1 MGGVARRIGSRMG
14 REGATKREAWANYS
28 VCHRLRHLFD
38 KSIAVEQKQNRSIFV
53 LLKINCIIL
62 FYSYVFIW
70 LLQVSVVSCGVFCLQ
85 LMGSGTCELSN

>member
-1 MGGVARRIGSRMG
+1 MG

-38 KSIAVEQKQNRSIFV
+38 KSIAVEQKQNRSIFI

-70 LLQVSVVSCGVFCLQ
+70 LLQVSVAVQQ
-85 LMGSGTCELSN
+85 LSSPQHVGS

>member
-70 LLQVSVVSCGVFCLQ
+70 LLQVSVAVQQ
-85 LMGSGTCELSN
+85 LSSPQHVGS

>member
-38 KSIAVEQKQNRSIFV
+38 KSIAVEQKQNRSIFI

-70 LLQVSVVSCGVFCLQ
+70 LLQVSVAVQQ
-85 LMGSGTCELSN
+85 LSSPQHVGS

>member
-1 MGGVARRIGSRMG
+1 MGGVARRIGSRME

-53 LLKINCIIL
+53 LLKINCIIS

-70 LLQVSVVSCGVFCLQ
+70 LLQVSVAVQQ
-85 LMGSGTCELSN
+85 LSSPQHVGS